1 MEWSPP
7 DSRIGTA
14 PPSPYIVW
22 VADRPGVKSTNMSEM
37 PSHRRRPE
45 EERETLGG
53 RMDRMARHAGV
64 GAQFAATLVIMTLG
78 GLWLDKRLGTVPL
91 FLILGMLAGFLG
103 ATLALLRQVS
113 PPGGADRDDPGK

>member
-1 MEWSPP
+1 M
-7 DSRIGTA
+7 
-14 PPSPYIVW
+14 PSLPMYMGGSLCHL
-22 VADRPGVKSTNMSEM
+22 GVKPTSMSEQ
-37 PSHRRRPE
+37 PTANQKPDGGRD
-45 EERETLGG
+45 TLGG

-113 PPGGADRDDPGK
+113 PAGKAGPEDEQQ

>member
-1 MEWSPP
+1 
-7 DSRIGTA
+7 
-14 PPSPYIVW
+14 
-22 VADRPGVKSTNMSEM
+22 
-37 PSHRRRPE
+37 
-45 EERETLGG
+45 
-53 RMDRMARHAGV
+53 MDRMARHAGV

>member
-1 MEWSPP
+1 
-7 DSRIGTA
+7 
-14 PPSPYIVW
+14 
-22 VADRPGVKSTNMSEM
+22 
-37 PSHRRRPE
+37 
-45 EERETLGG
+45 
-53 RMDRMARHAGV
+53 MDRMARHAGV

-113 PPGGADRDDPGK
+113 PAGKAGPEDEQQ